1 MDRFML
7 MRTFARVA
15 EKGSLSAAA
24 RDLALTQPAISQQIT
39 ALERELQ
46 VRLLHRTTR
55 GLTLTDEGERY
66 YQRVKDILGAVEEA
80 AEALKTPDGPLNG
93 LVRVQ
98 APSGFGQLHVAPSL
112 IAFKQRHPDLVVDL
126 ILEDRISDLVSEGVD
141 LAIRLGEVKSPGL
154 TVRRLGKIRRLL
166 VASPAYARER
176 GLPRAPEDLH
186 SHPFVRF
193 SWMASGDDLT
203 LVGPDGPM
211 TVETQA
217 TFLAN
222 NAFALIEAVRS
233 GLGIGAVQG
242 PLVHGLL
249 QEGELVE
256 VLPDWAYPPLD
267 MHAVYPSRRFI
278 PRRVRAL
285 VEHLAATLAHV
296 PGMA

>member
-15 EKGSLSAAA
+15 EKGSLSAAG
-24 RDLALTQPAISQQIT
+24 RDLGLTQPAVSQQLT

-55 GLTLTDEGERY
+55 GLTLTEEGERY
-66 YQRVKDILGAVEEA
+66 YQRVKEILGAVEEA
-80 AEALKTPDGPLNG
+80 EEALNTPDGPLQG
-93 LVRVQ
+93 MVRVQ
-98 APSGFGQLHVAPSL
+98 APSGFGQLHVSPSL
-112 IAFKQRHPDLVVDL
+112 IAFKQRHPGLVVDL

-141 LAIRLGEVKSPGL
+141 LAIRLGEVKAPGL
-154 TVRRLGKIRRLL
+154 TVRRLGRIRRLL
-166 VASPAYARER
+166 VASADYAREH
-176 GLPRAPEDLH
+176 GLPRSPEELT

-203 LVGPDGPM
+203 LVGPDGPR
-211 TVETQA
+211 TVRTQA

-222 NAFALIEAVRS
+222 NAFSLIEAVRS
-233 GLGIGAVQG
+233 GLGIGGVQG
-242 PLVHGLL
+242 PLVHRHL
-249 QEGELVE
+249 QAGELVE

-278 PRRVRAL
+278 PRRVRAV
-285 VEHLAATLAHV
+285 VEHLAATLARI